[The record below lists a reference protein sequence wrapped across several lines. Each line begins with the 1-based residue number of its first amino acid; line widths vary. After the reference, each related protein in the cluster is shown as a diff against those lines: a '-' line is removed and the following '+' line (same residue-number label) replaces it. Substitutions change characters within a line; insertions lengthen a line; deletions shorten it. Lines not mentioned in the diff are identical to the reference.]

1 MLSSAPSCASTR
13 VSRDRK
19 RWLILLE
26 EIISY
31 PEMCAEY
38 GIPRST
44 SAPASSLST
53 FFIIF
58 FCKYASASSTGRSS
72 AVLKFCTFLI
82 S

>member
-1 MLSSAPSCASTR
+1 M
-13 VSRDRK
+13 SRDRQ
-19 RWLILLE
+19 RWLILLG

-31 PEMCAEY
+31 PEMCAEH

-58 FCKYASASSTGRSS
+58 FCERELHRPQFSSIRIPYHFEM
-72 AVLKFCTFLI
+72 LND
-82 S
+82 